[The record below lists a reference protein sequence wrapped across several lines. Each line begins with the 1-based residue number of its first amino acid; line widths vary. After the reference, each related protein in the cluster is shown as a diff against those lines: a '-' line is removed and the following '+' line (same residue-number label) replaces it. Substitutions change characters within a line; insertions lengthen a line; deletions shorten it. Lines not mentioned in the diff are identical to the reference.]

1 MFNEATETLKSLE
14 LDFKTT
20 QDKLKSTTLLL
31 NTSRTNQQMQNDRY
45 EHLDKE
51 FNRIDLEL
59 NDSKA
64 ECKQLQIKIA
74 DYETNSTKLTEDLSA
89 AESNLIA
96 VKEELLQKKTEV
108 NDLETD
114 HKEISQCLENKNIQ
128 FEEVKNDLQ
137 YHKHQI
143 EKLEHKIKE
152 TEQVKQVEDIVTKK
166 PKKKVSTRK
175 SRKLSTDISADVETD
190 IDCKPPKSN
199 LTKKK
204 NPLKGLTDIKG
215 YRSPF
220 NLRNRTERSAIGN
233 SRVKTDFAGRRIK

>member
-1 MFNEATETLKSLE
+1 MTCDEGIEIKKQLDIKTNECQLLNEKLRDNEIIINENLKKIENHDQELQDKEKMVNEATETLKSLE

-96 VKEELLQKKTEV
+96 VKEELLQK
-108 NDLETD
+108 
-114 HKEISQCLENKNIQ
+114 
-128 FEEVKNDLQ
+128 
-137 YHKHQI
+137 
-143 EKLEHKIKE
+143 
-152 TEQVKQVEDIVTKK
+152 
-166 PKKKVSTRK
+166 
-175 SRKLSTDISADVETD
+175 
-190 IDCKPPKSN
+190 
-199 LTKKK
+199 
-204 NPLKGLTDIKG
+204 
-215 YRSPF
+215 
-220 NLRNRTERSAIGN
+220 
-233 SRVKTDFAGRRIK
+233 